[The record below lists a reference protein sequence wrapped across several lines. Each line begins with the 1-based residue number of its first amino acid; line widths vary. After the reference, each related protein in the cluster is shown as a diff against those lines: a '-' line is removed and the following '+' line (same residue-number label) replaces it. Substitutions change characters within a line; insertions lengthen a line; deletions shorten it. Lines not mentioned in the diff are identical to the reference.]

1 MYCFW
6 ISRYFS
12 LLRYNLYTVK
22 FSLSSDFFALWQTH
36 TAIRAQPQWRRTAA
50 LSSPRSLLP
59 ASQAVLPLP
68 SFHSLPLVFFF
79 PPLKFCL
86 CSNITNGSIRS
97 VIFSVWLFGTVHLRF
112 IHYYMFC
119 YFVPFLL
126 LSSVLLNGFTSL
138 LVGLPFSQLRDIWII
153 YSFGWLWI
161 KLPNIFAQRLLC
173 EHRLSFHLGK

>member
-1 MYCFW
+1 MT
-6 ISRYFS
+6 S
-12 LLRYNLYTVK
+12 LRC
-22 FSLSSDFFALWQTH
+22 D
-36 TAIRAQPQWRRTAA
+36 RRTQRYQH
-50 LSSPRSLLP
+50 SPSEGAQQPCRPQTPPARFAGSASTSLI
-59 ASQAVLPLP
+59 
-68 SFHSLPLVFFF
+68 SLFAPGFFF
-79 PPLKFCL
+79 PPLKLCL
-86 CSNITNGSIRS
+86 CSNITNGSMRN

-161 KLPNIFAQRLLC
+161 KLPNIFAHRLLC